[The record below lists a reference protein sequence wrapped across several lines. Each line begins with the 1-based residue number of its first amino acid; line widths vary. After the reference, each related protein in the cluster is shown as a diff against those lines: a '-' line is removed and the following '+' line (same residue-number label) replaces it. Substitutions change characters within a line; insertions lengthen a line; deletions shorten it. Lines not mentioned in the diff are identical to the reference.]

1 MKIGD
6 KVKIVRSH
14 RSTSMQSSSIVG
26 KIGTIKEVN
35 VFTKVNSTPWHK
47 ITLDGFTITMRED
60 ELERIKYT
68 NMYDELEV
76 TLNG

>member
-6 KVKIVRSH
+6 KVKVI
-14 RSTSMQSSSIVG
+14 TENSSITGV
-26 KIGTIKEVN
+26 IATIKEVN

-47 ITLDGFTITMRED
+47 ITLNGFTITMRED

-68 NMYDELEV
+68 NMYEELEV